1 MKINVSDRKTQL
13 IVGGVV
19 LGLGVLIYFLF
30 KNKPLGVEV
39 MQFDENSIDSQG
51 QIPENNLDVDL
62 VLKQGSKGEEVKEL
76 QRVLINQFGQNLGNF
91 GDNKDGVDGEFGTA
105 TLAGL
110 LKAKQVSEI
119 ALKDL

>member
-1 MKINVSDRKTQL
+1 MNLKDKKTAM

-19 LGLGVLIYFLF
+19 LGLGVFIYFLF

-39 MQFDENSIDSQG
+39 KEID
-51 QIPENNLDVDL
+51 PEDINPPSTLDMNL
-62 VLKQGSKGEEVKEL
+62 VLKQGSEGAEVAEM
-76 QRVLINQFGQNLGNF
+76 QRILIEKYGQDLGTF
-91 GDNKDGVDGEFGTA
+91 GDNQDGIDGIFGTV

>member
-1 MKINVSDRKTQL
+1 MNLKDKKTAM

-19 LGLGVLIYFLF
+19 LGLGVFIYFLF

-39 MQFDENSIDSQG
+39 MEVKPD
-51 QIPENNLDVDL
+51 QIAPESSLDMNL
-62 VLKQGSKGEEVKEL
+62 VLKQGSEGAEVAEM
-76 QRVLINQFGQNLGNF
+76 QRILIEKYGQDLGTF
-91 GDNKDGVDGEFGTA
+91 GDNQDGIDGIFGSY

-110 LKAKQVSEI
+110 VKAKQVSEI

>member
-1 MKINVSDRKTQL
+1 MNLKDKKTAM

-19 LGLGVLIYFLF
+19 LGLGVFIYFLF

-39 MQFDENSIDSQG
+39 ID
-51 QIPENNLDVDL
+51 IKREDVAPENTLDMDL
-62 VLKQGSKGEEVKEL
+62 VLKQGSESAEVAEMQRILIEKYGQDLGDFGE
-76 QRVLINQFGQNLGNF
+76 
-91 GDNKDGVDGEFGTA
+91 NKDGIDGVFGTK

>member
-1 MKINVSDRKTQL
+1 MKVNFRETKTQL
-13 IVGGVV
+13 IIGGVV
-19 LGLGVLIYFLF
+19 LGLGVLIYLLF

-39 MQFDENSIDSQG
+39 MAIDPNLIEPSI
-51 QIPENNLDVDL
+51 LDMDL
-62 VLKQGSKGEEVKEL
+62 VLKQGSEGAEVEEL
-76 QRVLINQFGQNLGNF
+76 QKTLITKYSQNLGAF
-91 GDNKDGVDGEFGTA
+91 GENEDGIDGIFGTV

>member
-1 MKINVSDRKTQL
+1 MNLKDKKTAM

-19 LGLGVLIYFLF
+19 LGLGVFIYFLF

-39 MQFDENSIDSQG
+39 VDVNPDQVA
-51 QIPENNLDVDL
+51 PESEFDVDL
-62 VLKQGSKGEEVKEL
+62 VLKQGSEGAEVAEMQRILIEKYGQDLGDFGE
-76 QRVLINQFGQNLGNF
+76 
-91 GDNKDGVDGEFGTA
+91 NKDGIDGVFGTV
-105 TLAGL
+105 TLASL

>member
-1 MKINVSDRKTQL
+1 MNLKDKKTAM

-19 LGLGVLIYFLF
+19 LGLGVFIYFLF

-39 MQFDENSIDSQG
+39 MEIKPN
-51 QIPENNLDVDL
+51 QIAPESTLDMNL
-62 VLKQGSKGEEVKEL
+62 VLKQGSEGAEVAEM
-76 QRVLINQFGQNLGNF
+76 QRILIEKYGQNLGNF
-91 GDNKDGVDGEFGTA
+91 GDNQDGIDGIFGSY

-110 LKAKQVSEI
+110 VKAKQVSEI